1 MRVTIYDQKDGD
13 DEGEE
18 EDGDEDDG
26 HGEED
31 GEEEDG
37 GGGDEGGR
45 VSTTEHSYTCSHAYL
60 SPDSTT
66 VPSARY

>member
-1 MRVTIYDQKDGD
+1 MTIYDQKDGD

-37 GGGDEGGR
+37 GGDEGGR
-45 VSTTEHSYTCSHAYL
+45 VSTTGTLVYL
-60 SPDSTT
+60 FPCIFISRLNN
-66 VPSARY
+66 SAIVRY